1 MNAYLK
7 VKDHAVSKEDFE
19 LREDPTYGLLKTLPV
34 PPNLDRYY
42 QSEDYISHT
51 DGRRSLFEKAYQLVK
66 RHTLSRKEKLLRNC
80 LKRQGNL
87 LDIGAGTGDFLAY
100 AKQKGWNA
108 MGMEP
113 NAKARERAR
122 NKGISLL
129 DDTAALP
136 DASFDVVTLWHV
148 LEHMA
153 DLDRQL
159 SELKRICKP
168 KGWIVVAVPNYRS
181 YDARH
186 YGACWAAFD
195 VPRHL
200 WHFSKT
206 AIEKLFAEKQI
217 ALQSIRP
224 MYFDSFYV
232 SLLSEKY
239 KTGKMN
245 APKAVY
251 MGLLSN
257 LNGIFS
263 GEFSSHVYLLKNAG

>member
-1 MNAYLK
+1 MNAYLN

-19 LREDPTYGLLKTLPV
+19 LREDLGYGLLKTLPV
-34 PPNLDRYY
+34 PTDLDRYY
-42 QSEDYISHT
+42 RSEDYISHT
-51 DGRRSLFEKAYQLVK
+51 DGRRSLFEKAYQLAK
-66 RHTLSRKEKLLRNC
+66 RHTLSRKEKLIRNC
-80 LKRQGNL
+80 LKRPGNL

-100 AKQKGWNA
+100 AKQKGWNT
-108 MGMEP
+108 MGTEP

-122 NKGISLL
+122 DKGIPLL
-129 DDTAALP
+129 GDTASLP

-148 LEHMA
+148 LEHVA

-168 KGWIVVAVPNYRS
+168 NGWIVVAVPNYRS

-186 YGACWAAFD
+186 YGAFWAAFD
-195 VPRHL
+195 VPRHV

-206 AIEKLFAEKQI
+206 AIEKLFAAKRI
-217 ALQSIRP
+217 ALQKIHP

-245 APKAVY
+245 AIKAVCV
-251 MGLLSN
+251 GLLSN

-263 GEFSSHVYLLKNAG
+263 GEFSSHVYVLKNAG

>member
-1 MNAYLK
+1 MKAYLN

-19 LREDPTYGLLKTLPV
+19 LWEDPKYGLLKTLPV
-34 PPNLDRYY
+34 PPDLDRYY
-42 QSEDYISHT
+42 QSESYISHT
-51 DGRRSLFEKAYQLVK
+51 DGRRSLFERAYQLVK
-66 RHTLSRKEKLLRNC
+66 RHTLSRKEKLIRNC
-80 LKRQGNL
+80 LKRTGNL

-100 AKQKGWNA
+100 AKQKGWKTT
-108 MGMEP
+108 GMEP
-113 NAKARERAR
+113 NPKARDRAR

-129 DDTAALP
+129 DDTASLP

-148 LEHMA
+148 LEHVA

-181 YDARH
+181 FDARH
-186 YGACWAAFD
+186 YGAFWAAFD
-195 VPRHL
+195 VPRHV
-200 WHFSKT
+200 WHFSRT
-206 AIEKLFAEKQI
+206 AIEKLFAAKQI
-217 ALQSIRP
+217 ALQKILP

-245 APKAVY
+245 AIKALY
-251 MGLLSN
+251 LGLRSN
-257 LNGIFS
+257 LNGILS
-263 GEFSSHVYLLKNAG
+263 GEFSSHVYVLKNTG

>member
-1 MNAYLK
+1 MNLYLN
-7 VKDHAVSKEDFE
+7 VMDHAVSKEDFE
-19 LREDPTYGLLKTLPV
+19 LREDAECGLLKTMPV
-34 PPNLDRYY
+34 PPDLDRYY

-66 RHTLSRKEKLLRNC
+66 RHTLWRKEKLIRNC
-80 LKRQGNL
+80 LKRSGNL

-100 AKQKGWNA
+100 AGQKGWKT

-113 NAKARERAR
+113 HPMARGLAR
-122 NKGISLL
+122 KKDVPLVEA
-129 DDTAALP
+129 TTELP

-148 LEHMA
+148 LEHVA
-153 DLDRQL
+153 DLDGQL
-159 SELKRICKP
+159 AELKRICRP
-168 KGWIVVAVPNYRS
+168 NGWIVVAVPNYRS

-186 YGACWAAFD
+186 YGAFWAAFD

-206 AIEKLFAEKQI
+206 AIEKLFAAKRIRLEKT
-217 ALQSIRP
+217 RP

-239 KTGKMN
+239 KTGRMN
-245 APKAVY
+245 TVRAMY
-251 MGLLSN
+251 IGLKSN
-257 LNGIFS
+257 LKGLFS
-263 GEFSSHVYLLKNAG
+263 GEFSSHVYVLRNAG